1 MDKSLLFTGLQQ
13 LTGDLKP
20 SNDAETKQL
29 QGLQQELAQAL
40 ISHPALSVTG
50 SRLIDS
56 GFAQPVQASAQ
67 KASPAGFAYI
77 EKLLQAGILNLN
89 PPAQP
94 PQPAPL
100 VFRRE
105 TPFRSN
111 LLGNSVADWGV
122 GMAPDKTFGPLPNEH
137 GLPIWFDFF
146 FPTRL
151 VHVRFTGS
159 SEISLAI
166 PMRGLLGAA
175 QSYKIEP
182 GSIWVASGLIAADP
196 SLAGYFTGLK
206 IRGGSLNLSQKTTI
220 NGGEV

>member
-1 MDKSLLFTGLQQ
+1 MDKSLLFTELQQ

-20 SNDAETKQL
+20 SNGTETKQL

-50 SRLIDS
+50 SRVSDAAI
-56 GFAQPVQASAQ
+56 AQPLQAGAQGASAT
-67 KASPAGFAYI
+67 SFPHI
-77 EKLLQAGILNLN
+77 EKLLLAGILDLN
-89 PPAQP
+89 PSSPP

-122 GMAPDKTFGPLPNEH
+122 GMAPNKTFGPLPNEH

-151 VHVRFTGS
+151 VRVRFTGS
-159 SEISLAI
+159 PQVSLAI
-166 PMRGLLGAA
+166 PVRPDRSRSQPGRLFHW
-175 QSYKIEP
+175 IE
-182 GSIWVASGLIAADP
+182 
-196 SLAGYFTGLK
+196 
-206 IRGGSLNLSQKTTI
+206 N
-220 NGGEV
+220 